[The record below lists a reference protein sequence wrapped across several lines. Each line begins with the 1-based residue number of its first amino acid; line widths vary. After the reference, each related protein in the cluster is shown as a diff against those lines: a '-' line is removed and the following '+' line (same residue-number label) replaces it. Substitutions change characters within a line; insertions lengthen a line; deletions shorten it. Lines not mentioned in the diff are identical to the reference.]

1 MSRPMSVR
9 RVALFAA
16 FAASVFSIAS
26 PAAPMAA
33 QTPAV
38 TGSTSAQSQADDVM
52 LDLAVHDRRN
62 RPVLDL
68 RPGDIT
74 VTDNGKPVRLADLHL
89 VNGDQKSPRLITLLF
104 DRPGL
109 QDPKTKSEDS
119 LFDISASSVQ
129 ETSKK
134 LRQEGMKFLKA
145 FPAGKFQFAVMDVWG
160 RLQIQEA
167 FNQNLKSVAEA
178 IPAAVEPQVYGTVVT
193 ANELEKHLAQV
204 AITGLEPAGAAAS
217 VWDRSLA
224 RSMYTALCEFGSD
237 RQRSA
242 SFPVAG
248 VPVCARRSAAII
260 AGPQSNHLFHFDGS
274 WGRSLRQI
282 GQGQSSQPI
291 TQVDYRRC
299 QPGWREHVR
308 GCRGRTEG

>member
-1 MSRPMSVR
+1 
-9 RVALFAA
+9 
-16 FAASVFSIAS
+16 
-26 PAAPMAA
+26 MAA

-89 VNGDQKSPRLITLLF
+89 VNGDQKSPGLITLLF

-134 LRQEGMKFLKA
+134 LRQE
-145 FPAGKFQFAVMDVWG
+145 
-160 RLQIQEA
+160 
-167 FNQNLKSVAEA
+167 
-178 IPAAVEPQVYGTVVT
+178 
-193 ANELEKHLAQV
+193 
-204 AITGLEPAGAAAS
+204 
-217 VWDRSLA
+217 
-224 RSMYTALCEFGSD
+224 
-237 RQRSA
+237 
-242 SFPVAG
+242 
-248 VPVCARRSAAII
+248 
-260 AGPQSNHLFHFDGS
+260 
-274 WGRSLRQI
+274 
-282 GQGQSSQPI
+282 
-291 TQVDYRRC
+291 
-299 QPGWREHVR
+299 R
-308 GCRGRTEG
+308 G